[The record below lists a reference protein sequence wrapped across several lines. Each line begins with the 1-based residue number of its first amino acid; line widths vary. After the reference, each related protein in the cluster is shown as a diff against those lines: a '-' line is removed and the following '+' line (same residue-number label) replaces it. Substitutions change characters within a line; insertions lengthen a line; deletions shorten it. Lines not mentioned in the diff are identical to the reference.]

1 MGHDPTKKQVLV
13 PIVRGTLRLQVA
25 CFWLSYCCWKVL
37 APPRRERTAT
47 AEPCPA
53 AGLGSPHTAPWSSS
67 APLCCSL
74 CRGLRG
80 LLAALAGEAWA
91 IVSGKMSQLMLRRG
105 QVRISRMTKA
115 KTTRLGPTIR
125 AWEAANNA
133 LKTLRRGGKLHGA
146 AAAAL
151 PAAAP
156 LRASWPVLSTQLLN
170 FEPEKGKTKQT
181 AIRGAQ
187 MQSSSSAPSLRTES
201 SQGSL
206 HAQTHTHGPSSS
218 KRGSAAARVV
228 RRPKERRYEAELFHV
243 VARPLMD
250 LQRMKAV
257 DRERRSVVRPSRSPP
272 PVSRRTSQ
280 ASQAPRAE
288 VAPLSRSTDKR
299 VTVNIGRLSRVL
311 AKQWTEVTSQEVETR
326 RAKME
331 RLSRSQGAEE
341 VALDSFF
348 EWHGEQPEDSVQ
360 LSSQASKTLESR
372 MFSRAQN
379 PALNASKGA
388 TPDWQ
393 EAQAGLVQKHLQQY
407 RRWRTEGRP
416 PSGRP
421 VPLPV
426 LVPKESLSKG
436 ANEAQQEV
444 PAQATAHG
452 SKGPS
457 NAKPDSA
464 SKMDQYLKGFKDQDL
479 NCLLEEISQTDT
491 FPEGDE
497 FVWPPKRE
505 VALPPIAA
513 KGEAFIKALV
523 RGDSPDPQLT
533 RVENLKRSGYER
545 SRSLPTGRRSPAL

>member
-1 MGHDPTKKQVLV
+1 M
-13 PIVRGTLRLQVA
+13 A
-25 CFWLSYCCWKVL
+25 CDTT
-37 APPRRERTAT
+37 APSPLPPAVKPRRERTAT

-91 IVSGKMSQLMLRRG
+91 IVSADLADDQGGHRPAP
-105 QVRISRMTKA
+105 RI
-115 KTTRLGPTIR
+115 LV
-125 AWEAANNA
+125 E
-133 LKTLRRGGKLHGA
+133 GKLHGA

-311 AKQWTEVTSQEVETR
+311 AKQWTEVTSQERGQQLGEPTPQQPSVGT
-326 RAKME
+326 AT
-331 RLSRSQGAEE
+331 
-341 VALDSFF
+341 
-348 EWHGEQPEDSVQ
+348 HG
-360 LSSQASKTLESR
+360 
-372 MFSRAQN
+372 
-379 PALNASKGA
+379 
-388 TPDWQ
+388 
-393 EAQAGLVQKHLQQY
+393 AGLGAALLPGVKDTGIEDGGSS
-407 RRWRTEGRP
+407 RETSRCRVVR
-416 PSGRP
+416 RP

-533 RVENLKRSGYER
+533 RVENLKRSGYA
-545 SRSLPTGRRSPAL
+545 PWMA